1 MNDEDEKIIASQI
14 SEEKR
19 MAFLPRFMGN
29 RMLTFENAVY
39 TFADKFCDAYH
50 GGYWRFYELSNG
62 GFYIAP
68 QVHSPV
74 RVSVDSNGFEGDVSA
89 DGFGV
94 ICTLF
99 ALNALLWSAPDE
111 VTEKRYYA
119 LRDYADQH
127 PDAAEIYG
135 AID

>member
-1 MNDEDEKIIASQI
+1 MTTDSETIIATQI
-14 SEEKR
+14 PEEKR
-19 MAFLPRFMGN
+19 MAFLPRFIGN

-39 TFADKFCDAYH
+39 TFADRFCATYK

-62 GFYIAP
+62 GFYLAP
-68 QVHSPV
+68 QTRSPLSI
-74 RVSVDSNGFEGDVSA
+74 SVESNGFEGDLSA

-94 ICTLF
+94 VCTLF